1 MNSDNQVDLKAED
14 LDIASV
20 NISIETLTDSTNET
34 ALCNSVNNKTPDS
47 HVEICIPSLEDQAP
61 NQSNYMNDR
70 NRYDSSFDFYPFKY
84 PFHIKFS
91 PIREAVDSWDN
102 MDMFCP
108 ICLEF
113 RPRYQFHEF
122 ECGHGV
128 CKIEDVCKNYNFD
141 HCIQCKFHFSRN
153 IEKEAINDSI
163 ETEKKRNKEIEENF
177 YKDLQIAIEM
187 SKREINSNMLP
198 INEDGLDS
206 QPTNLNF
213 YCQIHGTD
221 VIKCT
226 CKVHGI

>member
-70 NRYDSSFDFYPFKY
+70 NHYDSNFDFYEGFNSNNTNLYSDILSESFSNDSYPFKY

-163 ETEKKRNKEIEENF
+163 ETEKKKKQR
-177 YKDLQIAIEM
+177 D
-187 SKREINSNMLP
+187 
-198 INEDGLDS
+198 
-206 QPTNLNF
+206 
-213 YCQIHGTD
+213 
-221 VIKCT
+221 
-226 CKVHGI
+226 